1 MSTLNKK
8 LLDVIQSNYPHRTSV
23 AAASILA
30 QFLSPINWVKMKTII
45 ILSYVISVETHVN
58 APYVSVFIIENLI
71 YPADVRGLFTGVC
84 HLSRCSSLSSTFRAP
99 LFID

>member
-30 QFLSPINWVKMKTII
+30 QFLSPINWVKNEDHHHFVVCY
-45 ILSYVISVETHVN
+45 LSNN

-71 YPADVRGLFTGVC
+71 YLTDVRGLFTGVC
-84 HLSRCSSLSSTFRAP
+84 HLSRCSSPSSTFRAP